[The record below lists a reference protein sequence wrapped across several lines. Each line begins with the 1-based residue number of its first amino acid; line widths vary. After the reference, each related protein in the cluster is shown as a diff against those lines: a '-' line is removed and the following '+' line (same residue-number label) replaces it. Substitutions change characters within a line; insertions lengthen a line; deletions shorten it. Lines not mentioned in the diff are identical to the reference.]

1 MERNSN
7 TLLLHELEG
16 LVPVLSRLGA
26 RVAELGESRILTAI
40 LTLETT
46 LHRDLPELWTTELK
60 SRTNE
65 VHPICKSNGTYLDC
79 HCKGKCELL

>member
-1 MERNSN
+1 MERNSNN

-40 LTLETT
+40 LTLEAT

-60 SRTNE
+60 NRT
-65 VHPICKSNGTYLDC
+65 VGA
-79 HCKGKCELL
+79 

>member
-1 MERNSN
+1 MERNN

-16 LVPVLSRLGA
+16 LVPVLSRLGV

-46 LHRDLPELWTTELK
+46 LLKDLPELWTTETK
-60 SRTNE
+60 SRT
-65 VHPICKSNGTYLDC
+65 IATAG
-79 HCKGKCELL
+79 KGIDGNAKDWDAW

>member
-1 MERNSN
+1 MERNN

-16 LVPVLSRLGA
+16 LVPVLDRLGA

-46 LHRDLPELWTTELK
+46 LHRDLPELWVTETK
-60 SRTNE
+60 SRTNAT
-65 VHPICKSNGTYLDC
+65 SG
-79 HCKGKCELL
+79 KGIDGNAKDWDAW

>member
-46 LHRDLPELWTTELK
+46 LLKDLPELWTTELK
-60 SRTNE
+60 SRTA
-65 VHPICKSNGTYLDC
+65 SQ
-79 HCKGKCELL
+79 

>member
-46 LHRDLPELWTTELK
+46 LHRDLPELWVTELK
-60 SRTNE
+60 NRSKG
-65 VHPICKSNGTYLDC
+65 VHPICKSNGTYLGC